1 MRFFHKSV
9 SEELAAYD
17 SALASSLRATLVT
30 TLRDEL
36 DRAECEALELAG
48 EVLWTVTRE
57 KDGLWL
63 GLTHDHSGSSLGV
76 GGDWRRNKGLLT
88 LYVRQMAY
96 GSLLDGEAS
105 TSHSRRA
112 DARTT

>member
-1 MRFFHKSV
+1 MAWCASLEPV

-30 TLRDEL
+30 ALRDEL
-36 DRAECEALELAG
+36 DRPEDEALELAG
-48 EVLWTVTRE
+48 EVLCPVTRE

-96 GSLLDGEAS
+96 SLVGRD
-105 TSHSRRA
+105 R
-112 DARTT
+112 DFQP